1 MTALTQALHEKFLAA
16 LGGDA
21 VMTSV
26 SVREKPLLVDQGHP
40 YPARLRIYLYS
51 LVGGAGEARRREY
64 KAVLRVPGQ
73 ATNEYGSFDY
83 SDRRFT
89 LLVAYSVLLNV
100 FVLWDASLHARFK
113 NGGNIQVRDET
124 VVSALG
130 SGYAEQ
136 VRRLTGGVNEL
147 VIACRPDRLG
157 EALPRRIA
165 TTGGVS
171 EAQWAIFP
179 T

>member
-1 MTALTQALHEKFLAA
+1 MTAATEALHRRFLEA

-21 VMTSV
+21 VAASAPL
-26 SVREKPLLVDQGHP
+26 REKPLLVDQTNPH
-40 YPARLRIYLYS
+40 PARLRVYLYS

-73 ATNEYGSFDY
+73 PVGAYGSFHHADGRY
-83 SDRRFT
+83 T
-89 LLVAYSVLLNV
+89 LLVAHSRLLDV
-100 FVLWDASLHARFK
+100 FVLWDASLHPRFK

-136 VRRLTGGVNEL
+136 VRRLTGGIGEL
-147 VIACRPDRLG
+147 VIACRPERLR
-157 EALPRRIA
+157 EALTRRVA
-165 TTGGVS
+165 STGGVS
-171 EAQWAIFP
+171 EAGWAISP
-179 T
+179 S